1 MTYLFVPV
9 KSKISCDLVYCSV
22 IFGLV
27 VTVNFIHVVDQFC
40 LISGTD
46 VVLLCSSMR
55 IGHVTWI
62 VLENYAAQNIQNLT
76 SGDTFVE
83 TWTVEISELCMIS
96 NT

>member
-27 VTVNFIHVVDQFC
+27 VSVNFIHVIDQFC
-40 LISGTD
+40 RISSTD

-55 IGHVTWI
+55 IGHVMWI
-62 VLENYAAQNIQNLT
+62 VLGKLWGSKY
-76 SGDTFVE
+76 
-83 TWTVEISELCMIS
+83 SELDIWRYLC
-96 NT
+96 